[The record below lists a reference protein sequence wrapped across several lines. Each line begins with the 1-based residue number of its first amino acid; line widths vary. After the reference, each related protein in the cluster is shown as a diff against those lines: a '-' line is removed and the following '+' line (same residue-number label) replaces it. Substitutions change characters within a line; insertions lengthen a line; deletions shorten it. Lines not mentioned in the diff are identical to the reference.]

1 VVSVAIPTSFDKSR
15 RGSAHRQQSAPTR
28 RPRLRY
34 SPTPLPLPPRHTGRL
49 SCAALS
55 SPSVSTSANHPPH
68 PSPSPPSLSLS
79 PFSPSSILRYDGA
92 AGGRRRRGDV
102 GGVGRHH
109 AEVRVVRPDGV
120 PRRGACRRRPR
131 LPPPL
136 LPVPPLQEHT
146 PGPSLFSPLRFLPPL
161 LGSRMDSWGVVE
173 QSLVITKRK
182 FTCRISRTVTWCFC
196 DSGYYCERRSSQS
209 SWAVLSCFLVLA
221 SNCLA
226 ASFNCCTSWS
236 GFVSYR
242 LHDHVDCDCA
252 GFAHGVTCYALNLYW
267 FLLVSELGTKS
278 RIGSTQY
285 RVQNLLFHLSTIVPS
300 VNFSLATTWQVRI

>member
-1 VVSVAIPTSFDKSR
+1 MSVAIPTSFDKSR

-55 SPSVSTSANHPPH
+55 SPSVFTSANHPPH

-173 QSLVITKRK
+173 HSLVITKRK
-182 FTCRISRTVTWCFC
+182 FTCRISRTVTGAFVILAIIASVAQVRVAGLSCLAFLSLLRIAWLLP
-196 DSGYYCERRSSQS
+196 SI
-209 SWAVLSCFLVLA
+209 AVLP
-221 SNCLA
+221 
-226 ASFNCCTSWS
+226 WS